1 MLRFREALGMS
12 SCRTTGT
19 SQVFKM
25 SPITKHFDNMQF
37 LNYFMVKGRSY
48 DPVSC
53 GFISRG
59 LLGAVHLGKGFR
71 AVNELESFA
80 WL

>member
-1 MLRFREALGMS
+1 MLRLRGELARSPSG
-12 SCRTTGT
+12 TTGT
-19 SQVFKM
+19 SQVFKV

-59 LLGAVHLGKGFR
+59 PPRAVHLGKGFR
-71 AVNELESFA
+71 PLNELESFA

>member
-1 MLRFREALGMS
+1 MLRFRGALGMS
-12 SCRTTGT
+12 SGRTTDT

-25 SPITKHFDNMQF
+25 SSITKHFDNMNF

-48 DPVSC
+48 DPVSY

-59 LLGAVHLGKGFR
+59 PP
-71 AVNELESFA
+71 
-80 WL
+80 